1 MSVLINRSGK
11 IFGFRFQAIVENIEG
26 CLCRLSFIYIA
37 QKQGGNMNAQRR
49 E

>member
-11 IFGFRFQAIVENIEG
+11 IFGFRFQAIENIEG
-26 CLCRLSFIYIA
+26 RLCRLSFIYIA
-37 QKQGGNMNAQRR
+37 QKQSGNMNAQRR